1 MSKDYYYFLFS
12 KHYPGSE
19 AFDLT
24 VEAIV
29 DEETEYTG
37 RYRAILKSLET
48 QEVSTKEFRWS
59 EDGKWIETGG
69 DNTLFWAE
77 MIGKEIE
84 NYVE

>member
-1 MSKDYYYFLFS
+1 MPQDYYYFLFS
-12 KHYPGSE
+12 KRYHDSE
-19 AFDLT
+19 EFDIT

-37 RYRAILKSLET
+37 RYRVTLKSHET
-48 QEVSTKEFRWS
+48 KEISTKEFQWS
-59 EDGKWIETGG
+59 TNGEWHEKGNN
-69 DNTLFWAE
+69 NTLLAE